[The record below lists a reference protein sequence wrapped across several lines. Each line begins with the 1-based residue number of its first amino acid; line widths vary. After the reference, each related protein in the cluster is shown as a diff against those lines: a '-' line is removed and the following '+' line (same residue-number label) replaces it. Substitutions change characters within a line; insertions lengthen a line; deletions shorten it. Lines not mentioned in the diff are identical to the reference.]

1 MLPIKNR
8 ISLLLKSL
16 LLVNII
22 LIINPVYSQDPEYFQ
37 VNINPTGESHL
48 VVFDSEIVG
57 LNTSDELGIFDLAGL
72 LSELECTSIYGELL
86 TGAGVWT
93 NEQLDLTA
101 IGSIDNCALDGVQ
114 LPGYVNGNDLVLRIW
129 NTVMEIEYPVNLVFS
144 TGGDFGALFTVIE
157 DILFYREAWYGN
169 EALNPMTI
177 TILASQVADYD
188 LMSGDEIAVYSNNIC
203 VGRTKKY
210 IDGPE
215 IMIITA
221 SADLPFTE
229 YIDGFLPGEEMTF
242 KIWDSSDAFEE
253 TWISIQTTGDQ
264 VFTNN
269 GQAEISLEGL
279 DNDNIELPIGPERF
293 SILSSYPNPFNDSSI
308 ISYQVNTYSEIDVK
322 IYNVNGGQVDG
333 IHLGDHYPGLYNFHW
348 QPGNIPSGNYILKFE
363 EGDFYKV
370 ASMMYLK

>member
-1 MLPIKNR
+1 
-8 ISLLLKSL
+8 
-16 LLVNII
+16 
-22 LIINPVYSQDPEYFQ
+22 
-37 VNINPTGESHL
+37 
-48 VVFDSEIVG
+48 
-57 LNTSDELGIFDLAGL
+57 
-72 LSELECTSIYGELL
+72 
-86 TGAGVWT
+86 
-93 NEQLDLTA
+93 
-101 IGSIDNCALDGVQ
+101 
-114 LPGYVNGNDLVLRIW
+114 
-129 NTVMEIEYPVNLVFS
+129 
-144 TGGDFGALFTVIE
+144 
-157 DILFYREAWYGN
+157 
-169 EALNPMTI
+169 
-177 TILASQVADYD
+177 
-188 LMSGDEIAVYSNNIC
+188 
-203 VGRTKKY
+203 
-210 IDGPE
+210 
-215 IMIITA
+215 MIITA